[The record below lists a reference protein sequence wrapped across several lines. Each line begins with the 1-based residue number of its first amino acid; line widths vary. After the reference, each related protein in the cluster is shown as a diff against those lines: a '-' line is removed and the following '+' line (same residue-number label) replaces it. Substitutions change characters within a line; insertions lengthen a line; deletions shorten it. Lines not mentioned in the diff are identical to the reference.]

1 MDSSCS
7 PSSNQEPGRRDSRS
21 WKMSTAFWNLENGWI
36 NLAGQKGEDQDNF
49 ATEPRKSWESET
61 SGVEV
66 TNNGRTGQKP
76 KKQWDSHV
84 HFPFCYHLS
93 SVMPRTREGKGTKV
107 EIYCGGKKTLR
118 PFHAQPENGQQAYS
132 HLVQVGNQ
140 RVLPQGNEQPKRKDV
155 LTQKARVP
163 EKCGV
168 PPKLTTVKFSKGS
181 QESLG
186 WVCSHRVTTKESLE
200 LKGTRKQINPPRKR
214 GNREKHIAFKNF
226 P

>member
-1 MDSSCS
+1 MDSSSS

-107 EIYCGGKKTLR
+107 EIYCRGK
-118 PFHAQPENGQQAYS
+118 ENPPALPCPAWEWAAGLFPPGPGRKSEGSSPGKWTAKEKRCIDTESQGPREVWGATQAHHSEVLKGQS
-132 HLVQVGNQ
+132 GILGLSVQ
-140 RVLPQGNEQPKRKDV
+140 PQGHHKGIVRAERNTQTNQP
-155 LTQKARVP
+155 T
-163 EKCGV
+163 
-168 PPKLTTVKFSKGS
+168 
-181 QESLG
+181 
-186 WVCSHRVTTKESLE
+186 
-200 LKGTRKQINPPRKR
+200 
-214 GNREKHIAFKNF
+214 
-226 P
+226 